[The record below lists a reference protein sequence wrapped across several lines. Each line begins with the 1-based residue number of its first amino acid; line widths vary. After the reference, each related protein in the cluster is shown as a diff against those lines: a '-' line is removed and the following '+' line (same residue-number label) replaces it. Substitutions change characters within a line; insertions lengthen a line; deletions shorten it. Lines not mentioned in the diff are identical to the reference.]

1 MDRISLKSEVTRMV
15 SSYSDMRTHS
25 PGSSMYEEAMWQYAE
40 MAHGG
45 NGGPAGVPGVDDSK
59 TIRSEFY
66 PDHPNEFFFLV
77 LSGLGEFE
85 RYMRASK
92 LNLGIP

>member
-1 MDRISLKSEVTRMV
+1 MMDRISLKSEVTRMV
-15 SSYSDMRTHS
+15 SSYNDMRTNI
-25 PGSSMYEEAMWQYAE
+25 PGSSMYEQAMWQYAE

-45 NGGPAGVPGVDDSK
+45 DGGPTGALNGG
-59 TIRSEFY
+59 TIREQYY
-66 PDHPNEFFFLV
+66 PDHPDEFFFLV

-85 RYMRASK
+85 RYMRTSK

>member
-1 MDRISLKSEVTRMV
+1 MDRISLQSEVTRMV
-15 SSYSDMRTHS
+15 SSYNDMRTHS

>member
-15 SSYSDMRTHS
+15 SSYNDMRTS
-25 PGSSMYEEAMWQYAE
+25 APGSSMYEQAMWQYAE

-45 NGGPAGVPGVDDSK
+45 DGGPTGELNGR
-59 TIRSEFY
+59 TIRENYY
-66 PDHPNEFFFLV
+66 PDHPDEFFFLV

>member
-15 SSYSDMRTHS
+15 SSYNDMRANT

-45 NGGPAGVPGVDDSK
+45 SGGPTGTTDGG
-59 TIRSEFY
+59 TIRAKYY
-66 PDHPNEFFFLV
+66 PDHPDEFFFLV

-92 LNLGIP
+92 INLGIP

>member
-1 MDRISLKSEVTRMV
+1 MDRIDLQSEATRMV
-15 SSYSDMRTHS
+15 SSYRDMRTNN

-45 NGGPAGVPGVDDSK
+45 DGGPTGTSDGR
-59 TIRSEFY
+59 TIREQYY

-85 RYMRASK
+85 RYMRTSK

>member
-1 MDRISLKSEVTRMV
+1 MDRISLQSEVTRMV
-15 SSYSDMRTHS
+15 SSYNDMRTHS

-45 NGGPAGVPGVDDSK
+45 DGGPTGMSDGG
-59 TIRSEFY
+59 TIREKYY
-66 PDHPNEFFFLV
+66 PGHPNEFFFLV